1 MPSSLPPAPAWLARL
16 CARRPPRCRQ
26 PVLHPSR
33 ACQLPGRIAPRQ
45 GQPGIICT
53 YGKNEALKSKVNPH
67 MLANQLRFNDEIKK
81 YGGYVHNVKQ
91 AAKHLEAVKSVSA
104 SDEQDIANVEI
115 DEAVFENA
123 KPCDIAMIESIMVED
138 KEKIGFGGST
148 FAWKDKLKVLGFKYD
163 PEYQL
168 WLTETPEPR
177 PRWPS
182 RQDGGLRLPPMG
194 MAEE

>member
-1 MPSSLPPAPAWLARL
+1 MPSSLPPEPAWLARL
-16 CARRPPRCRQ
+16 CARRPPHCRQ

-33 ACQLPGRIAPRQ
+33 TCQLPGRIAPRPQ

-53 YGKNEALKSKVNPH
+53 YIICRNEALKSKVNPH

-81 YGGYVHNVKQ
+81 YGGYVYNAKH
-91 AAKHLEAVKSVSA
+91 AAKLLEAVKSVSA
-104 SDEQDIANVEI
+104 SDEQYIANVEI

-168 WLTETPEPR
+168 WLIETTEPR

-182 RQDGGLRLPPMG
+182 RQDGGLRLPP
-194 MAEE
+194 

>member
-33 ACQLPGRIAPRQ
+33 ACQLPGRIAPRPQ

-53 YGKNEALKSKVNPH
+53 YIICRNEALKSKVNPH

-81 YGGYVHNVKQ
+81 YGGYVYNAKH
-91 AAKHLEAVKSVSA
+91 AAKLLEAVKSVSA
-104 SDEQDIANVEI
+104 SDEQYIANVEI

-168 WLTETPEPR
+168 WLIETPEPR

-182 RQDGGLRLPPMG
+182 RQDGGLRLP

>member
-1 MPSSLPPAPAWLARL
+1 M
-16 CARRPPRCRQ
+16 
-26 PVLHPSR
+26 
-33 ACQLPGRIAPRQ
+33 
-45 GQPGIICT
+45 
-53 YGKNEALKSKVNPH
+53 
-67 MLANQLRFNDEIKK
+67 
-81 YGGYVHNVKQ
+81 HNVKH
-91 AAKHLEAVKSVSA
+91 AANLLEAVKSVSA
-104 SDEQDIANVEI
+104 SDEQYIANVEI